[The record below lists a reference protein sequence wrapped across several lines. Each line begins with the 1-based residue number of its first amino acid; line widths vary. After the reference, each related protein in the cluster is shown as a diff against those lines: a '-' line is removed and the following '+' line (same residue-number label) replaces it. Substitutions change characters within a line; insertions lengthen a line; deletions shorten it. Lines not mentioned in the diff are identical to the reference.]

1 MTTTAPAHLA
11 QNALQRLLPGL
22 QHPDPLPDTE
32 PWHGESLASGAAGTA
47 LIHIENARTEPDP
60 QRQAQRWD
68 TAHRWV
74 QAAGAAGVSTSDT
87 CGLFLGA
94 PAVAFTVHTAGR
106 YRATAPQLL
115 RETVALTHRRV
126 DNATKRL
133 DTEETATF
141 AEYDALF
148 GLTGLGTLLLAT
160 APGENALERVLSYLV
175 ALTRP
180 RTVQGCTVPGWWV
193 SHDPHRGA
201 SELFP
206 GGHANLG
213 MAHGMAGILALLA
226 TAKRAGVTVDG
237 HDEAILL
244 LLEHLEDWAQEGPA
258 GPWWPEHL
266 SLNELASGLPHPC
279 GPARPSWCYGTPGI
293 VRAGQLAALAL
304 GDRSRQ
310 AFFEHALDRC
320 LSDESQLAR
329 VIDAGLCHGWAGL
342 FQTTWRATAEAPSP
356 HLTAHLPRLTRALVT
371 HAKAGTRGQGL
382 LEGNAG
388 TALALMTATTDTA
401 PATGWDTCLLI
412 V

>member
-1 MTTTAPAHLA
+1 MAAASPEHLA

-22 QHPDPLPDTE
+22 QHPDPVPASE
-32 PWHGESLASGAAGTA
+32 PWQGESLASGAAGTA
-47 LIHIENARTEPDP
+47 LAHIEHARTEPVP
-60 QRQAQRWD
+60 QQR
-68 TAHRWV
+68 THRWESAHLWV
-74 QAAGAAGVSTSDT
+74 RAAGAGGVSASDT
-87 CGLFLGA
+87 CGLFLGV
-94 PAVAFTVHTAGR
+94 PAVTFTVHTAGR
-106 YRATAPQLL
+106 YRATAPRLL

-126 DNATKRL
+126 DSATRRL
-133 DTEETATF
+133 GSDETATF

-148 GLTGLGTLLLAT
+148 GLTGLGALLLAT
-160 APGENALERVLSYLV
+160 APGEEALERVLAYLV

-180 RTVQGCTVPGWWV
+180 RFVHGRTVPGWWV

-201 SELFP
+201 SEHFP

-244 LLEHLEDWAQEGPA
+244 LLEHLENWVQEGPA

-266 SLNELASGLPHPC
+266 TLGELASGRPHWC

-293 VRAGQLAALAL
+293 ARAGQLAALSL
-304 GDRSRQ
+304 GDASRQ
-310 AFFEHALDRC
+310 EFFEHALDRC
-320 LSDESQLAR
+320 LSDEAQLAR
-329 VIDAGLCHGWAGL
+329 IIDAGLCHGWAGL
-342 FQTTWRATAEAPSP
+342 FQTTWRAAAEATSSN
-356 HLTAHLPRLTRALVT
+356 LTGHLPRLAAALAT
-371 HAKAGTRGQGL
+371 HAETGTRGQGL
-382 LEGNAG
+382 LDGSAG
-388 TALALMTATTDTA
+388 TALALMTASTGTA